1 MAHLQTGE
9 MELFLLSKG
18 ILPTPLVLVSTSFSV
33 PTSNRHHIQSLSETD
48 HQKIRAYATQ
58 KVGQQDADDIMQDAY
73 LQLLQRDKQ
82 DTIREPRAFLFRIIA
97 NLSIDAWRK
106 SNRKVAPEFEI
117 DSVELET
124 LACQKPGPEA
134 LTSGLL
140 EFDNFL
146 SVLDGLPEL
155 QRHAFILNK
164 LEGLTHAE
172 IANRLGVSSKSIQR
186 YLVEAME
193 HLAEHMENF

>member
-1 MAHLQTGE
+1 MSTINHHL
-9 MELFLLSKG
+9 
-18 ILPTPLVLVSTSFSV
+18 I
-33 PTSNRHHIQSLSETD
+33 RALSEAD
-48 HQKIRAYATQ
+48 HQKIRAFATQ
-58 KVGQQDADDIMQDAY
+58 KVGQQNADDVMQDAY

-82 DTIREPRAFLFRIIA
+82 DTVREPRAFLFRIIA
-97 NLSIDAWRK
+97 NLSVDAWRK
-106 SNRKVAPEFEI
+106 SNRKVEAELEI
-117 DSVELET
+117 DRAELET
-124 LACQKPGPEA
+124 LACRKPGPEA
-134 LTSGLL
+134 LTSGVLG
-140 EFDNFL
+140 FDNFL

-193 HLAEHMENF
+193 HFAEHMENFSP